1 VVQGTNNAGCTNYD
15 TIVVFYITVNA
26 NAGPDQTV
34 LPGSTVQLSATGGS
48 YFYWYASVPTYFS
61 DPYNPNAQ
69 TVPTQDT
76 TMYVVEV
83 LNSDGCFDTDTMFV
97 YTFDPAT
104 LVPDLRNV
112 MNVITP
118 NGDGFNDV
126 FDLSELVRA
135 DSCDLVVLDRW
146 GAQVFEQERYIS
158 GWDGSNQGGDP
169 LPDGTYY
176 YLLVCDDIIRFRGA
190 ITVVRP

>member
-1 VVQGTNNAGCTNYD
+1 
-15 TIVVFYITVNA
+15 
-26 NAGPDQTV
+26 
-34 LPGSTVQLSATGGS
+34 
-48 YFYWYASVPTYFS
+48 
-61 DPYNPNAQ
+61 
-69 TVPTQDT
+69 
-76 TMYVVEV
+76 MYVVEV
-83 LNSDGCFDTDTMFV
+83 LNSYGCFDTDTMFV

-104 LVPDLRNV
+104 LVPDLSNV

-118 NGDGFNDV
+118 NGDGYNDV

-135 DSCDLVVLDRW
+135 DSCDLLVLDRW
-146 GAQVFEQERYIS
+146 GAQVFEQKRYTS
-158 GWDGSNQGGDP
+158 GWDGSTQGGDP